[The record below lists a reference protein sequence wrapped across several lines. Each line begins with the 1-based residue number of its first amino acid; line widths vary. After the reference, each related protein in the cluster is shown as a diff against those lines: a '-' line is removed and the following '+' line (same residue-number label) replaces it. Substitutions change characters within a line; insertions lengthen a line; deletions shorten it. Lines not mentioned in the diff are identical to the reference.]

1 MGHLSLIRPR
11 ADVETSNQ
19 PKVLVVEDQDIIQD
33 LLLTVFGHAGFP
45 TTCAGTVAEALA
57 ALEDQPDFVV
67 LDLHLPDGRGTDVL
81 RRIRELSLPS
91 RVAVTTGAL
100 DADLT
105 GAARHLNPDRM
116 FQKPYRVGELV
127 EWIRAGSMSA
137 AVSIA
142 EC

>member
-1 MGHLSLIRPR
+1 MRLHAGMEITTQPR
-11 ADVETSNQ
+11 
-19 PKVLVVEDQDIIQD
+19 VLVVEDQDIIQD
-33 LLLTVFGHAGFP
+33 LLLTVFGRAGFP

-57 ALEDQPDFVV
+57 ALDDEPDFVV

-81 RRIRELSLPS
+81 RRIRELSLAS

-127 EWIRAGSMSA
+127 EWIRAGSSA
-137 AVSIA
+137 CPRRVLAA
-142 EC
+142 ESYHS

>member
-1 MGHLSLIRPR
+1 
-11 ADVETSNQ
+11 
-19 PKVLVVEDQDIIQD
+19 VLVVEDQDVIQE

-45 TTCAGTVAEALA
+45 TRCAGTVAEALA
-57 ALEDQPDFVV
+57 ALAERPDFVV
-67 LDLHLPDGRGTDVL
+67 LDLHHPDGRGTEVL

-105 GAARHLNPDRM
+105 GAARHLKPDRM

-127 EWIRAGSMSA
+127 EWIRGSGVRSVVA
-137 AVSIA
+137 IA

>member
-11 ADVETSNQ
+11 ASVGTSNQ
-19 PKVLVVEDQDIIQD
+19 PRVLVVEDQDIIQD
-33 LLLTVFGHAGFP
+33 LLLTVFNHAGFP

-57 ALEDQPDFVV
+57 ALEDLPDFVV

-127 EWIRAGSMSA
+127 EWIRAGSISA